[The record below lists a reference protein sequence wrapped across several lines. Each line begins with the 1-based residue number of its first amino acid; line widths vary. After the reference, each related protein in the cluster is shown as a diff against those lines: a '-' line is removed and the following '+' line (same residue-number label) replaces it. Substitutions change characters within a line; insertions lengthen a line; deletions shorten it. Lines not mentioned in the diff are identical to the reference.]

1 MTADTPSRL
10 RALAL
15 AGALVAWSFTAGL
28 RHPWRRHPVV
38 QAALGTALAVAT
50 RARLGLRPQ
59 PLRSGL
65 RLGGAVAGVV
75 GAAVVAATAVPRVRD
90 AMADRPLPEGVGRW
104 LALEIPL
111 GTVWSEETAFRGAL
125 LTVATEAFG
134 PTGGRLL
141 QSAAF
146 GLSHIPDARAA
157 GEPVAGTVAVT
168 TLAGWLFGWLADR
181 SGSLVAPMLA
191 HLAINESGALAALVT
206 QRQRAAG
213 ARAVVAG
220 RGGPVGR

>member
-1 MTADTPSRL
+1 
-10 RALAL
+10 
-15 AGALVAWSFTAGL
+15 
-28 RHPWRRHPVV
+28 
-38 QAALGTALAVAT
+38 
-50 RARLGLRPQ
+50 
-59 PLRSGL
+59 
-65 RLGGAVAGVV
+65 VAGVV
-75 GAAVVAATAVPRVRD
+75 AAAVVAATAVPRVR
-90 AMADRPLPEGVGRW
+90 ATMADRPLPEGVGRW

-125 LTVATEAFG
+125 STVATEAFG

-146 GLSHIPDARAA
+146 GLSHIPDARAT

-213 ARAVVAG
+213 ARAVVS
-220 RGGPVGR
+220 RHGGSVGR